1 MKDYFGY
8 KGKTAVVTGA
18 SSGMGRAA
26 AEMLVDLG
34 AKVYALDWNECTV
47 EGIEKFVKVNLG
59 EKESIDACFAQLPEH
74 IDSFFGIAGVSGI
87 KTDFNTTVTID
98 LLANTYITE
107 EYLTKRMTKGDAI
120 AFITSTGGF
129 NWDREGNKKFYLPLI
144 EAEGWDAKKAAL
156 EAMNLNRLPG
166 TLGYMFAKSAM
177 NYYVAYQQSRI
188 VEQGVRLNALLPG
201 STDTGM
207 KSEFS
212 MAAGGDEKL
221 LQSAGHAHRLAEP
234 SEMGE
239 PVVFLNSDM
248 ARFISGELLVVDF
261 GAVIEEQAQLK
272 PETLMTMEQILEMVK
287 ARAAAAQQ

>member
-47 EGIEKFVKVNLG
+47 EGIVKFVKVNLG

-74 IDSFFGIAGVSGI
+74 INSFFGIAGVPGI

-129 NWDREGNKKFYLPLI
+129 NWDREGNKIFYLPLI

-166 TLGYMFAKSAM
+166 TLG
-177 NYYVAYQQSRI
+177 
-188 VEQGVRLNALLPG
+188 
-201 STDTGM
+201 
-207 KSEFS
+207 
-212 MAAGGDEKL
+212 
-221 LQSAGHAHRLAEP
+221 
-234 SEMGE
+234 
-239 PVVFLNSDM
+239 
-248 ARFISGELLVVDF
+248 
-261 GAVIEEQAQLK
+261 
-272 PETLMTMEQILEMVK
+272 
-287 ARAAAAQQ
+287 